1 MATVFESTNMASTA
15 FGGRIYDCV
24 AEEVLENGT
33 VGYIEELA
41 DGESHIFKFVKGTK
55 DGLDPIVIDQ
65 PAWNPDESRM
75 TNQRRD
81 KFVIPAG
88 TPFRARRIATH
99 DVFAVTKDGFT
110 LASQEEVK
118 VGAYVTVDSTTGK
131 FVAQSAAPGSGSY
144 GKIDRKRVL
153 GGTLVTTAHTYGG
166 SMELFEIRIVH

>member
-41 DGESHIFKFVKGTK
+41 DGESHIFKFVKGIK
-55 DGLDPIVIDQ
+55 EGLDPIVIDQ

-110 LASQEEVK
+110 LASQDEVK
-118 VGAYVTVDSTTGK
+118 VGAYVTVDTTTGK
-131 FVAQSAAPGSGSY
+131 FVAQASAPASGSY
-144 GKIDRKRVL
+144 GKIDRKRAV
-153 GGTLVTTAHTYGG
+153 GGTLITTAHTYGNT
-166 SMELFEIRIVH
+166 MELFEIRIVH

>member
-1 MATVFESTNMASTA
+1 MAAVFESTNMASTK

-55 DGLDPIVIDQ
+55 EGLDPLVIDQ
-65 PAWNPDESRM
+65 PVWDADESRM

-99 DVFAVTKDGFT
+99 DVFGITKEGFT
-110 LASQEEVK
+110 SGSQSEVK
-118 VGAYVTVDSTTGK
+118 VGAYVTVDSSTGK
-131 FVAQSAAPGSGSY
+131 FVAQAEAPGSGSY

-153 GGTLVTTAHTYGG
+153 GNTLVTTAHTYG
-166 SMELFEIRIVH
+166 STAELFEIRIVH

>member
-1 MATVFESTNMASTA
+1 MATVFESSNMASSA

-41 DGESHIFKFVKGTK
+41 EGESHIFKFVKGTK
-55 DGLDPIVIDQ
+55 EGLDPIVIDQ
-65 PAWNPDESRM
+65 PVWNPDESRM

-99 DVFAVTKDGFT
+99 DVFAVNKEGFT
-110 LASQEEVK
+110 TGSQSEVK
-118 VGAYVTVDSTTGK
+118 VGAYVTVDAATGK
-131 FVAQSAAPGSGSY
+131 FVAQAAKPGSGSY
-144 GKIDRKRVL
+144 GVIDRKRVL
-153 GGTLVTTAHTYGG
+153 GETLVTTAHTYG
-166 SMELFEIRIVH
+166 STVELFEIRIVH